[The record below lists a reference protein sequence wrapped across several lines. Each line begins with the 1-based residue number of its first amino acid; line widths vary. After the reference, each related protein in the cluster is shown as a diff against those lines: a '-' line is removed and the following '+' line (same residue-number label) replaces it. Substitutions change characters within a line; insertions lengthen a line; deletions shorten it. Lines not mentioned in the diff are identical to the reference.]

1 MSETDDDGVG
11 KSRSSSPTMNYQY
24 NWGNEG
30 SELLT
35 ECESKDDDNMKEAI
49 LFHRNLR
56 RFPVEIHD
64 DCRIKVEGVDEA
76 PVLIENGQSMSELVK
91 KRQRSKSERNYDLPE
106 VDEKEFYFKVLGQE
120 EVGVWIEVEPNKSNT
135 LLTKQNRLKLFVEM
149 DKRMSP
155 KQFKLHLE
163 QYTKLSSKEY
173 KLFERFGANKQN
185 DGYEIKND
193 RQNVFDLVTQSV
205 FVVKPGRAMREGE
218 LTVAMYSAFFL
229 KVSKNH

>member
-1 MSETDDDGVG
+1 
-11 KSRSSSPTMNYQY
+11 
-24 NWGNEG
+24 
-30 SELLT
+30 
-35 ECESKDDDNMKEAI
+35 
-49 LFHRNLR
+49 
-56 RFPVEIHD
+56 
-64 DCRIKVEGVDEA
+64 
-76 PVLIENGQSMSELVK
+76 
-91 KRQRSKSERNYDLPE
+91 
-106 VDEKEFYFKVLGQE
+106 
-120 EVGVWIEVEPNKSNT
+120 
-135 LLTKQNRLKLFVEM
+135 
-149 DKRMSP
+149 MSP

-229 KVSKNH
+229 KISINHRIKKYRPSEHQFQNTNFKTHCTS